1 MKTSSSVLII
11 SFSLLL
17 AACSGSPV
25 VPEQETYTG
34 PVQAE
39 AEQLAPKQQI
49 KQWLD
54 EAEASQPPQ
63 RQQLQIQAAQLLFDE
78 QQHALAE
85 ELLEG
90 PDWAYADANTQA
102 KRAILRARIHS
113 YFSEYNLALSR
124 LNNKE
129 VQRTLETAPMEL
141 QVEASRLRASLY
153 AATGQA
159 IAAARERVYIDPLLD
174 GPVAVLNR
182 EALWSSLS
190 KASRT
195 ALSSAKNEAS
205 GDWAGWLELALLTR
219 ENQADLDAQLKALDQ
234 WAQRWSTHPAAREL
248 PGGLSILRSMAANRP
263 QQVALLLPV
272 SGRLADYGKAIR
284 DGFMASM
291 LHTRSS
297 GGKVPVLRQY
307 DTAKDTNIVTLYEKA
322 VTDGADLVIG
332 PLRKSA
338 VQELNDAKRSF
349 NVPVL
354 ALNRLETG
362 SPAKQFYQ
370 FGLAPEDE
378 ARQIASIAYSKGH
391 ETALILAPEGRWG
404 SEVATAFQKHWE
416 QLGGSVVGSATFNAR
431 KKNFSDIVESAL
443 RLKASK
449 ARARQLRQITG
460 LRPEF
465 SPRRRDDVD
474 MIFLLARPAEAR
486 SIKPLLAFHYA
497 GDLPVYAS
505 SQVYQGSANRKR
517 DRDINDVF
525 FTDIPWLLDEK
536 SPLRVK
542 TRSAF
547 PQYKSLQRMMAL
559 GVDSYRLHNRLPQ
572 LVGLDSA
579 RVFGET
585 GTLAMNEERQIER
598 RLMFAQ
604 FKKGTAVRVPIAER
618 FTDEQDG
625 NDDALQ

>member
-1 MKTSSSVLII
+1 MKTSSKILLI
-11 SFSLLL
+11 SFILLL
-17 AACSGSPV
+17 AACAGGPV
-25 VPEQETYTG
+25 TPVQETDTRQI
-34 PVQAE
+34 PVQEE
-39 AEQLAPKQQI
+39 ALAPKQQI

-54 EAEASQPPQ
+54 EAETSQAPQ

-90 PDWAYADANTQA
+90 PDWAYADRNTQV

-113 YFSEYNLALSR
+113 YFSEYVLALSR
-124 LNNKE
+124 LDNPGIH
-129 VQRTLETAPMEL
+129 RALESAPVEL
-141 QVEASRLRASLY
+141 QIEASRLRASLY

-159 IAAARERVYIDPLLD
+159 IAAAREHVYIDPLLD
-174 GPVAVLNR
+174 GAVAILNR

-190 KASRT
+190 KASR
-195 ALSSAKNEAS
+195 SSLNAAKSDAK
-205 GDWAGWLELALLTR
+205 GDWAGWLELALLAR
-219 ENQADLDAQLKALDQ
+219 ENQADLDAQLDALDQ
-234 WAQRWSTHPAAREL
+234 WVQRWSRHPAGRDL
-248 PGGLSILRSMAANRP
+248 PGGLDVLRSMAANRP
-263 QQVALLLPV
+263 KQVALLLPV

-291 LHTRSS
+291 LHTRSM

-307 DTAKDTNIVTLYEKA
+307 DTASNTNIVTLYEKA

-338 VQELNDAKRSF
+338 VQELNDAKPAF
-349 NVPVL
+349 AVPVL

-362 SPAKQFYQ
+362 SPAKRFYQ

-378 ARQIASIAYSKGH
+378 AGQIASIAFSKGH

-404 SEVATAFQKHWE
+404 SEVAGAFERNWQE
-416 QLGGSVVGSATFNAR
+416 LGGSVVGSATFNAR
-431 KKNFSDIVESAL
+431 KKDFSSVIESLL

-474 MIFLLARPAEAR
+474 MIFMLARPGEAR

-505 SQVYQGSANRKR
+505 SQVYQGSSNRKR
-517 DRDINDVF
+517 DRDINGVF

-542 TRSAF
+542 AQSAF
-547 PQYKSLQRMMAL
+547 PQYKNLQRMMAL

-572 LVGLDSA
+572 LVELDSA

-585 GTLAMNEERQIER
+585 GTLTLNDKGQIER

-604 FKKGTAVRVPIAER
+604 FKSGRAAKVPIAER
-618 FTDEQDG
+618 FTDTQTDG
-625 NDDALQ
+625 QQQ

>member
-1 MKTSSSVLII
+1 MKTSSSVLLI

-17 AACSGSPV
+17 AACAGAPV
-25 VPEQETYTG
+25 G
-34 PVQAE
+34 PVQE
-39 AEQLAPKQQI
+39 TPISQLPQQEDPLTPKEQI

-54 EAEASQPPQ
+54 QAETSEAPQ

-90 PDWAYADANTQA
+90 PDWAYADRNTQV

-113 YFSEYNLALSR
+113 YFSEYALALSR
-124 LNNKE
+124 LDHPAVHKA
-129 VQRTLETAPMEL
+129 LESAPVEL
-141 QVEASRLRASLY
+141 QIEASRLRASLY

-159 IAAARERVYIDPLLD
+159 IAAAREHVYIDPLLD
-174 GPVAVLNR
+174 GAVAILNR

-190 KASRT
+190 KASKSS
-195 ALSSAKNEAS
+195 LQSAKSDAR
-205 GDWAGWLELALLTR
+205 GDWAGWLELALLAR
-219 ENQADLDAQLKALDQ
+219 ENQADLDAQLDALDQ
-234 WAQRWSTHPAAREL
+234 WVRRWSRHPAAKEL
-248 PGGLSILRSMAANRP
+248 PGGLDVLRSMAENRP
-263 QQVALLLPV
+263 KQVALLLPV

-291 LHTRSS
+291 LHTRSM
-297 GGKVPVLRQY
+297 GGTVPVLRQY
-307 DTAKDTNIVTLYEKA
+307 DTASDANITKLYEKA

-332 PLRKSA
+332 PLRKST
-338 VQELNDAKRSF
+338 VQELNDAKRRF
-349 NVPVL
+349 DVPVL

-362 SPAKQFYQ
+362 TPAQQFYQ

-378 ARQIASIAYSKGH
+378 AQQIAHIAFSKGH
-391 ETALILAPEGRWG
+391 ETALIMAPEGRWG
-404 SEVATAFQKHWE
+404 AQVAAAFEKHWQE
-416 QLGGSVVGSATFNAR
+416 LGGSVVGSATFNAR
-431 KKNFSDIVESAL
+431 KKNFSSVTESLL

-449 ARARQLRQITG
+449 ARERQLRQITG

-505 SQVYQGSANRKR
+505 SQVYQGSEDRKK

-525 FTDIPWLLDEK
+525 FTDIPWLLDDK

-542 TRSAF
+542 AQTAF
-547 PQYKSLQRMMAL
+547 PQYRNLQRMIAL

-572 LVGLDSA
+572 LVELNSA

-585 GTLAMNEERQIER
+585 GTLTLNKQNQIER

-604 FKKGTAVRVPIAER
+604 FKNGKAVRVPIAER
-618 FTDEQDG
+618 FTDQLE
-625 NDDALQ
+625 NDLRP